1 MKIGIVGLGLIGGSL
16 ARALTESGKHEVYG
30 ADRNRSSLLAAKMV
44 EAIKNEMTDEN
55 IGEMDMIFIALYP
68 QATVE
73 FVEANASKIKK
84 DAIVADCGGVK
95 RPICTPC
102 EKLAEENGFIFIG
115 AHPMAGTQFSG
126 FNASRGNLFK
136 NATMIITPKEN
147 TDIRILEKLRNALN
161 DAGFGAINFTTPEE
175 HDKVIA
181 FTSQLPHI
189 ISNAYVKS
197 HTAVK
202 QKGFSAGSYRDLTRV
217 SKLNEKMWSELFFE
231 NKDNLCA
238 EIDFLV
244 ERLSEYSAALK
255 ADDREGLVALLK
267 EGTDSKKQAK

>member
-1 MKIGIVGLGLIGGSL
+1 MKIGIAGLGLIGGSL
-16 ARALTESGKHEVYG
+16 ARALADCGKHEVMG
-30 ADRNRSSLLAAKMV
+30 LDRNRSSLLAAKMV
-44 EAIKNEMTDEN
+44 GAITGELNESN
-55 IGEMDMIFIALYP
+55 IGDCDMIFIALYP

-73 FVEANASKIKK
+73 FVETYADKIKK
-84 DAIVADCGGVK
+84 GAIVADCGGVK
-95 RPICTPC
+95 KTICASC

-126 FNASRGNLFK
+126 FGSSRANLFK

-147 TDIRILEKLRNALN
+147 TDIRTLEKFRKVLD
-161 DAGFGAINFTTPEE
+161 DAGFGEINFTTPSE

-189 ISNAYVKS
+189 ISNAYIKS

-202 QKGFSAGSYRDLTRV
+202 QKGFSAGSYRDMSRV
-217 SKLNEKMWSELFFE
+217 SKLNEKMWTELFFE
-231 NKDNLCA
+231 NKENLVS

-244 ERLSEYSAALK
+244 ERLTEYSTALK
-255 ADDREGLVALLK
+255 NDDKEGLIALLK

>member
-1 MKIGIVGLGLIGGSL
+1 MKIGVVGLGLIGGSL

-30 ADRNRSSLLAAKMV
+30 LDRNRSSLLAAKMV
-44 EAIKNEMTDEN
+44 EAIAGEMNDEN
-55 IGEMDMIFIALYP
+55 VGEMDMIFIALYP

-73 FVEANASKIKK
+73 FVTANASKIKK

-95 RPICTPC
+95 RPICAPC

-147 TDIRILEKLRNALN
+147 TDIRILEKLRNVLN

-217 SKLNEKMWSELFFE
+217 SKLNEKMWTELFFE

-255 ADDREGLVALLK
+255 ADDRDGLVALLK

>member
-44 EAIKNEMTDEN
+44 EAIKDEMTDEN

-102 EKLAEENGFIFIG
+102 EKLAEENSFIFIG

-126 FNASRGNLFK
+126 FNASRSNLFK

-255 ADDREGLVALLK
+255 EDDREGLVALLK

>member
-44 EAIKNEMTDEN
+44 EAIKDEMTDEN

-73 FVEANASKIKK
+73 FVEANASRIKK

>member
-1 MKIGIVGLGLIGGSL
+1 MKIGIAGLGLIGGSL
-16 ARALTESGKHEVYG
+16 ARALTDSGKHEVFG
-30 ADRNRSSLLAAKMV
+30 LDRNRSSVLAAKMV
-44 EAIKNEMTDEN
+44 KAIAGELNEEN
-55 IGEMDMIFIALYP
+55 IGECEMIFIALYP

-73 FVEANASKIKK
+73 FVEKYASKIKK
-84 DAIVADCGGVK
+84 GAIVTDCGGVK
-95 RPICTPC
+95 RPICNPC
-102 EKLAEENGFIFIG
+102 EKLAEENGFIFVG
-115 AHPMAGTQFSG
+115 GHPMAGTQFSG
-126 FNASRGNLFK
+126 FNASRGNLYK
-136 NATMIITPKEN
+136 NATMILTPKDN
-147 TDIRILEKLRNALN
+147 TDIRILEKLRNVLN
-161 DAGFGAINFTTPEE
+161 DAGFGAINFTSAEE

-217 SKLNEKMWSELFFE
+217 SKLNEKMWTELFFE
-231 NKDNLCA
+231 NKDNLCD

-244 ERLSEYSAALK
+244 ERLQEYSAALK

>member
-1 MKIGIVGLGLIGGSL
+1 MKIGVAGLGLIGGSL
-16 ARALTESGKHEVYG
+16 ARALADSGKHEVIG
-30 ADRNRSSLLAAKMV
+30 LDRNRSSLLAAKMV
-44 EAIKNEMTDEN
+44 GAITDEMNEKN
-55 IGEMDMIFIALYP
+55 IGECDMIFIALYP

-73 FVEANASKIKK
+73 FVEMYAEKIKK
-84 DAIVADCGGVK
+84 GAIVTDCGGVK
-95 RPICTPC
+95 RPICGPC

-126 FNASRGNLFK
+126 FNSSRGNLFK
-136 NATMIITPKEN
+136 NATMIVTPKEN
-147 TDIRILEKLRNALN
+147 TDIRILEKLRNVLN

-217 SKLNEKMWSELFFE
+217 SKLNEKMWTELFFA
-231 NKDNLCA
+231 NKDNLIN

-244 ERLSEYSAALK
+244 ERLSEYSSALK
-255 ADDREGLVALLK
+255 AEDREGLVALLK

>member
-1 MKIGIVGLGLIGGSL
+1 MVG
-16 ARALTESGKHEVYG
+16 
-30 ADRNRSSLLAAKMV
+30 
-44 EAIKNEMTDEN
+44 AITDEMNEKN
-55 IGEMDMIFIALYP
+55 IGECDMIFIALYP

-73 FVEANASKIKK
+73 FVEMYAEKIKK
-84 DAIVADCGGVK
+84 GAIVTDCGGVK
-95 RPICTPC
+95 RPICGPC

-126 FNASRGNLFK
+126 FNSSRGNLFK
-136 NATMIITPKEN
+136 NATMIVTPKEN
-147 TDIRILEKLRNALN
+147 TDIRILEKLRNVLN

-217 SKLNEKMWSELFFE
+217 SKLNEKMWTELFFA
-231 NKDNLCA
+231 NKDNLIN

-244 ERLSEYSAALK
+244 ERLSEYSSALK

>member
-1 MKIGIVGLGLIGGSL
+1 MKIGVAGLGLIGGSL
-16 ARALTESGKHEVYG
+16 ARALTESGKHEVLG
-30 ADRNRSSLLAAKMV
+30 LDRNRSSLLAAKMV
-44 EAIKNEMTDEN
+44 GAIKDELNEAN
-55 IGEMDMIFIALYP
+55 IGECDMIFIALYP

-73 FVEANASKIKK
+73 FVEMYADKIKK
-84 DAIVADCGGVK
+84 GAVVADCGGVK
-95 RPICTPC
+95 RPICAPC

-126 FNASRGNLFK
+126 FNSSRGNLFK
-136 NATMIITPKEN
+136 NATMIVTPKEN
-147 TDIRILEKLRNALN
+147 TDIRILEKFRNVLN

-197 HTAVK
+197 QTAVK

-217 SKLNEKMWSELFFE
+217 SKLNEKMWTELFFE
-231 NKDNLCA
+231 NKDNLIN

-255 ADDREGLVALLK
+255 TDDREGLVALLK

>member
-16 ARALTESGKHEVYG
+16 ARALTDSGKHEVYG
-30 ADRNRSSLLAAKMV
+30 LDRNRSSLLAAKMV
-44 EAIKNEMTDEN
+44 GAIAGEMNDET
-55 IGEMDMIFIALYP
+55 IGELDMIIIALYP
-68 QATVE
+68 KATVE
-73 FVEANASKIKK
+73 FVEENAAKIKK
-84 DAIVADCGGVK
+84 GAIVADCGGVK
-95 RPICTPC
+95 RPICAPC

-136 NATMIITPKEN
+136 NATMIVTPKEN
-147 TDIRILEKLRNALN
+147 TDIRILEKLRNVLN

-197 HTAVK
+197 RTAVK

-217 SKLNEKMWSELFFE
+217 SKLNEAMWTELFFE

-255 ADDREGLVALLK
+255 ADDKEGLIALLK

>member
-1 MKIGIVGLGLIGGSL
+1 MKIGVAGLGLIGGSL
-16 ARALTESGKHEVYG
+16 ARALADSGKHEVMG
-30 ADRNRSSLLAAKMV
+30 LDRNRSSLLAAKMV
-44 EAIKNEMTDEN
+44 GAITEEMNEAN
-55 IGEMDMIFIALYP
+55 IGECDMIFVALYP

-73 FVEANASKIKK
+73 FVEMYADKIKK
-84 DAIVADCGGVK
+84 GAIVTDCGGVK

-126 FNASRGNLFK
+126 FNSSRGNLFK
-136 NATMIITPKEN
+136 NATMIVTPKEN
-147 TDIRILEKLRNALN
+147 TDIRILEKLRNVLN

-217 SKLNEKMWSELFFE
+217 SKLNEKMWTELFFE
-231 NKDNLCA
+231 NKDNLIN

-244 ERLSEYSAALK
+244 ERLSEYSTALK
-255 ADDREGLVALLK
+255 TDDREGLVALLK

>member
-1 MKIGIVGLGLIGGSL
+1 
-16 ARALTESGKHEVYG
+16 
-30 ADRNRSSLLAAKMV
+30 
-44 EAIKNEMTDEN
+44 
-55 IGEMDMIFIALYP
+55 
-68 QATVE
+68 
-73 FVEANASKIKK
+73 
-84 DAIVADCGGVK
+84 
-95 RPICTPC
+95 
-102 EKLAEENGFIFIG
+102 G

-126 FNASRGNLFK
+126 FNSSRANLYK
-136 NATMIITPKEN
+136 NATMIVTPKEN
-147 TDIRILEKLRNALN
+147 TDIRILEKLRNVLN

-217 SKLNEKMWSELFFE
+217 SKLNEKMWTELFFE
-231 NKDNLCA
+231 NKDNLTA

-244 ERLSEYSAALK
+244 ERLQEYSAALK
-255 ADDREGLVALLK
+255 ADDKESLVALLK

>member
-1 MKIGIVGLGLIGGSL
+1 MKIGVAGLGLIGGSL
-16 ARALTESGKHEVYG
+16 ARALADCGKHEVLG
-30 ADRNRSSLLAAKMV
+30 LDRNRSSLLAAKMV
-44 EAIKNEMTDEN
+44 GAIADEMNESN
-55 IGEMDMIFIALYP
+55 IGDCDMIFIALYP

-73 FVEANASKIKK
+73 FVETYADKIKK
-84 DAIVADCGGVK
+84 GAIVADCGGVK
-95 RPICTPC
+95 RPICAPC

-126 FNASRGNLFK
+126 FNSSRGNLFK
-136 NATMIITPKEN
+136 NATMIVTPKED
-147 TDIRILEKLRNALN
+147 TDIRILEKFRNVLN
-161 DAGFGAINFTTPEE
+161 DAGFGAINFTTPSE

-217 SKLNEKMWSELFFE
+217 SKLNEKMWTELFFE
-231 NKDNLCA
+231 NKDNLIN

-244 ERLSEYSAALK
+244 ERLTEYSTALK
-255 ADDREGLVALLK
+255 TDDREGLVALLK

>member
-1 MKIGIVGLGLIGGSL
+1 MKIGVAGLGLIGGSL
-16 ARALTESGKHEVYG
+16 ARALADSEKHEVMG
-30 ADRNRSSLLAAKMV
+30 LDRNRSSLLAAKMV
-44 EAIKNEMTDEN
+44 GAITEEMNETN
-55 IGEMDMIFIALYP
+55 IGECDMIFIALYP

-73 FVEANASKIKK
+73 FVEMYADKIKK
-84 DAIVADCGGVK
+84 GAIVTDCGGVK
-95 RPICTPC
+95 RPICAPC

-126 FNASRGNLFK
+126 FNSSRGNLFK
-136 NATMIITPKEN
+136 NATMIVTPKEN
-147 TDIRILEKLRNALN
+147 TDIRILVKLRNVLN

-217 SKLNEKMWSELFFE
+217 SKLNEKMWTELFFE
-231 NKDNLCA
+231 NKDNLIN

-244 ERLSEYSAALK
+244 ERLSEYSTALK
-255 ADDREGLVALLK
+255 TDDREGLVALLK

>member
-1 MKIGIVGLGLIGGSL
+1 MKIGVAGLGLIGGSL
-16 ARALTESGKHEVYG
+16 ARALADSGKHEVIG
-30 ADRNRSSLLAAKMV
+30 LDRNRSSLLAAKMV
-44 EAIKNEMTDEN
+44 GAITDEMNEKN
-55 IGEMDMIFIALYP
+55 IGECDMIFIALYP

-73 FVEANASKIKK
+73 FVEIYAEKIKK
-84 DAIVADCGGVK
+84 GAIVTDCGGVK
-95 RPICTPC
+95 RPICGPC

-126 FNASRGNLFK
+126 FNSSRGNLFK
-136 NATMIITPKEN
+136 NATMIVTPKEN
-147 TDIRILEKLRNALN
+147 TDIRILEKLRNVLN

-217 SKLNEKMWSELFFE
+217 SKLNEKMWTELFFA
-231 NKDNLCA
+231 NKDNLIN

-244 ERLSEYSAALK
+244 ERLSEYSSALK

>member
-1 MKIGIVGLGLIGGSL
+1 MKIGVVGLGLIGGSL
-16 ARALTESGKHEVYG
+16 ARALTESGKHEVFG
-30 ADRNRSSLLAAKMV
+30 LDHNRSSLLAAKMV
-44 EAIKNEMTDEN
+44 EAISGELTDEN
-55 IGEMDMIFIALYP
+55 IGECDMIFLALYP

-73 FVEANASKIKK
+73 FVEAHASKIKK
-84 DAIVADCGGVK
+84 GAIVSDCGGVK

-126 FNASRGNLFK
+126 FNSSRANLFR
-136 NATMIITPKEN
+136 NATMIVTPKEN
-147 TDIRILEKLRNALN
+147 TDIRILEKLRNVLN

-217 SKLNEKMWSELFFE
+217 SKLNEKMWTELFFE

-244 ERLSEYSAALK
+244 ERLREYSAALK
-255 ADDREGLVALLK
+255 ADDKEGLVALLK

>member
-1 MKIGIVGLGLIGGSL
+1 MRIGIVGLGLIGGSL
-16 ARALTESGKHEVYG
+16 ARALTDSGNHEVFG
-30 ADRNRSSLLAAKMV
+30 LDRNRSSLLAAKMV
-44 EAIKNEMTDEN
+44 GAIKDEMNSDN
-55 IGEMDMIFIALYP
+55 IGTMDMIFIALYP

-73 FVEANASKIKK
+73 FMKENASGIKK
-84 DAIVADCGGVK
+84 GAIVTDCGGVK
-95 RPICTPC
+95 RPICAPC

-136 NATMIITPKEN
+136 NATMIVTPKEN
-147 TDIRILEKLRNALN
+147 TDIRILEMLRNVLN
-161 DAGFGAINFTTPEE
+161 DAGFGAINFTTAEE

-197 HTAVK
+197 RTAVR

-217 SKLNEKMWSELFFE
+217 SKLNEAMWTELFFE
-231 NKDNLCA
+231 NKDNLCE

-244 ERLSEYSAALK
+244 ERLSEYSTALK
-255 ADDREGLVALLK
+255 NNDKEGLVALLK

>member
-16 ARALTESGKHEVYG
+16 AKALTESGKHEVYG

-44 EAIKNEMTDEN
+44 EAIKDEMTDEN

>member
-1 MKIGIVGLGLIGGSL
+1 MKIGIVGLGLIGGSM
-16 ARALTESGKHEVYG
+16 ARALSESGNHEVLG
-30 ADRNRSSLLAAKMV
+30 LDRNRSSLLAAKMV
-44 EAIKNEMTDEN
+44 GAISDELTEEN
-55 IGEMDMIFIALYP
+55 IGECEMVLIALYP
-68 QATVE
+68 EATVD
-73 FVEANASKIKK
+73 FVKKYASKIRK
-84 DAIVADCGGVK
+84 DAIVSDCGGVK
-95 RPICTPC
+95 RKICSVC
-102 EKLAEENGFIFIG
+102 EKLAEENEFIFIG

-126 FNASRGNLFK
+126 FNSSRANLYK
-136 NATMIITPKEN
+136 NATMIVTPKEN
-147 TDIRILEKLRNALN
+147 TDIRILEKFRNVLN

-217 SKLNEKMWSELFFE
+217 SKLNEKMWTELFFE
-231 NKDNLCA
+231 NKDNLCS

-244 ERLSEYSAALK
+244 ERLTEYSNALK
-255 ADDREGLVALLK
+255 ANDKETLVALLK

>member
-1 MKIGIVGLGLIGGSL
+1 MKIGVAGLGLIGGSL
-16 ARALTESGKHEVYG
+16 ARALADCEKHEILG
-30 ADRNRSSLLAAKMV
+30 LDRNRSSLLAAKMV
-44 EAIKNEMTDEN
+44 GAITDEMNETN
-55 IGEMDMIFIALYP
+55 IGECDMIFIALYP

-73 FVEANASKIKK
+73 FVEMYADRIKK
-84 DAIVADCGGVK
+84 GAIVADCGGVK

-126 FNASRGNLFK
+126 FNSSRGNLFK
-136 NATMIITPKEN
+136 NATMIVTPKEN
-147 TDIRILEKLRNALN
+147 TDIRILEKLRNVLN

-217 SKLNEKMWSELFFE
+217 SKLNEKMWTELFFE
-231 NKDNLCA
+231 NKDNLIN

>member
-16 ARALTESGKHEVYG
+16 ARALTDSGNHEIFG
-30 ADRNRSSLLAAKMV
+30 LDRNRSSLLAAKMV
-44 EAIKNEMTDEN
+44 GAITDEISEET
-55 IGEMDMIFIALYP
+55 IGTLDMIFIALYP
-68 QATVE
+68 KATVE
-73 FVEANASKIKK
+73 FIEENAFKIKK
-84 DAIVADCGGVK
+84 GAIVADCGGVK

-136 NATMIITPKEN
+136 NATMIVTPKEN
-147 TDIRILEKLRNALN
+147 TDIRILEKLRNVLN

-197 HTAVK
+197 RTAVR

-217 SKLNEKMWSELFFE
+217 SKLNEAMWTELFFE

-238 EIDFLV
+238 EIDFLA

-255 ADDREGLVALLK
+255 ANDKEGLIALLK

>member
-1 MKIGIVGLGLIGGSL
+1 MKIGIAGLGLIGGSL
-16 ARALTESGKHEVYG
+16 ARALADCGKHEVLG
-30 ADRNRSSLLAAKMV
+30 LDRNRSSLLAAKMV
-44 EAIKNEMTDEN
+44 GAITDEMNESN
-55 IGEMDMIFIALYP
+55 IGDCDMIFIALYP

-73 FVEANASKIKK
+73 FVKTYADKIKK
-84 DAIVADCGGVK
+84 GAIVADCGGVK
-95 RPICTPC
+95 RPICAPC
-102 EKLAEENGFIFIG
+102 EELAEENGFIFIG

-126 FNASRGNLFK
+126 FNSSKGNLFR
-136 NATMIITPKEN
+136 NATMIVTPKEN
-147 TDIRILEKLRNALN
+147 TDIRILEKFRNVLN
-161 DAGFGAINFTTPEE
+161 DAGFGAINFTTPSE

-217 SKLNEKMWSELFFE
+217 SKLNEKMWTELFFE
-231 NKDNLCA
+231 NKDNLIN

-244 ERLSEYSAALK
+244 ERLNEYSNALK
-255 ADDREGLVALLK
+255 SDDREGLVALLK

>member
-1 MKIGIVGLGLIGGSL
+1 MKIGIAGLGLIGGSL
-16 ARALTESGKHEVYG
+16 ARALADSGKHEILG
-30 ADRNRSSLLAAKMV
+30 LDRNRSSLLAAKMV
-44 EAIKNEMTDEN
+44 GAITDEMNESN
-55 IGEMDMIFIALYP
+55 IGDCDMIFIALYP

-73 FVEANASKIKK
+73 FVEAYAGKIKK
-84 DAIVADCGGVK
+84 GAIVTDCGGVK

-126 FNASRGNLFK
+126 FNSSRGNLFK
-136 NATMIITPKEN
+136 NATMIVTPKEN
-147 TDIRILEKLRNALN
+147 TDIRILEKLKNVLD

-231 NKDNLCA
+231 NKDNLIN

>member
-1 MKIGIVGLGLIGGSL
+1 MKIGVSGLGLIGGSL
-16 ARALTESGKHEVYG
+16 ARALADSGKHEVIG
-30 ADRNRSSLLAAKMV
+30 LDRNRSSLLAAKMV
-44 EAIKNEMTDEN
+44 GAITDEMNEKN
-55 IGEMDMIFIALYP
+55 IGECDMIFIALYP

-73 FVEANASKIKK
+73 FVEMYAEKIKK
-84 DAIVADCGGVK
+84 GAIVTDCGGVK
-95 RPICTPC
+95 RPICGPC

-126 FNASRGNLFK
+126 FNSSRGNLFK
-136 NATMIITPKEN
+136 NATMIVTPKEN
-147 TDIRILEKLRNALN
+147 TDIRILEKLRNVLN

-217 SKLNEKMWSELFFE
+217 SKLNEKMWTELFFA
-231 NKDNLCA
+231 NKDNLIN

-244 ERLSEYSAALK
+244 ERLSEYSSALK

>member
-16 ARALTESGKHEVYG
+16 ARALADSEKHEVFG
-30 ADRNRSSLLAAKMV
+30 LDRNRSSLLAAKMV
-44 EAIKNEMTDEN
+44 GAIKDEMNSDN
-55 IGEMDMIFIALYP
+55 IGTMDMIFIALYP
-68 QATVE
+68 QATVD
-73 FVEANASKIKK
+73 FVKEYASKIQKGT
-84 DAIVADCGGVK
+84 IVTDCGGVK

-102 EKLAEENGFIFIG
+102 EKLAEENGFTFIG

-126 FNASRGNLFK
+126 FNASRGNLFR
-136 NATMIITPKEN
+136 NATMIVTPEEN
-147 TDIRILEKLRNALN
+147 TDIRILEKLKKVLD

-197 HTAVK
+197 RTAVK

-217 SKLNEKMWSELFFE
+217 SKLNEAMWTELFFE
-231 NKDNLCA
+231 NKDNLCE

-244 ERLSEYSAALK
+244 ERLSEYSTALK
-255 ADDREGLVALLK
+255 NNDKDGLVALLK

>member
-1 MKIGIVGLGLIGGSL
+1 MKIGVVGLGLIGGSL
-16 ARALTESGKHEVYG
+16 ARALTESGKHEVFG
-30 ADRNRSSLLAAKMV
+30 LDRNRSSLLAAKMV
-44 EAIKNEMTDEN
+44 EAISGELTAEN

-73 FVEANASKIKK
+73 FVESYASKIKK

-161 DAGFGAINFTTPEE
+161 DAGFGAINFTSPEE

-217 SKLNEKMWSELFFE
+217 SKLNEKMWTELFFE

-255 ADDREGLVALLK
+255 ADDKEGLIALLK

>member
-1 MKIGIVGLGLIGGSL
+1 MKIGIAGLGLIGGSL
-16 ARALTESGKHEVYG
+16 ARALSDSGKYEVYG
-30 ADRNRSSLLAAKMV
+30 LDRNRSSLLASKTV
-44 EAIKNEMTDEN
+44 GAITDELTADN
-55 IGEMDMIFIALYP
+55 IGEMDIIFIALYP
-68 QATVE
+68 KATVE
-73 FVEANASKIKK
+73 FVENYAEKIKK
-84 DAIVADCGGVK
+84 GAIVTDCGGVK

-102 EKLAEENGFIFIG
+102 KKLAENNGFIFIG

-126 FNASRGNLFK
+126 FSASRGNLFK
-136 NATMIITPKEN
+136 SATMIITPEESI
-147 TDIRILEKLRNALN
+147 DIRTLEKLKNVLT

-217 SKLNEKMWSELFFE
+217 SKLNEEMWSELFFE
-231 NKDNLCA
+231 NKDNLCE

-244 ERLSEYSAALK
+244 ERLSEYSKALK
-255 ADDREGLVALLK
+255 SDDKDGLIALLR